1 MITRSCE
8 EHHRSSFCKSILNCG
23 LQLKKSL
30 QVVRATICR
39 LFSVCQN
46 SRWSSQPVLSCSQ
59 SSGHSILPTWCE
71 KRTSMMGSQ
80 WAPPER
86 LQNQDAS
93 GIKTFN
99 PAGISHLDCSWEWKQ
114 LEKGCKKGLASGGPQ
129 LWPPPLKQLGHQE
142 ALASVTGSEVQ
153 ANKAQRLQGSIYE
166 VQTASSQ
173 ALQYWSAKSS
183 PGCQR
188 WKSRKSSEDKEQIC
202 ECNLHLE
209 HETEVQTLGVSFFHY
224 KNYKRETNTA
234 SDCSHIEPRV
244 KILQKM
250 ALQGWCCVIVHS
262 VDLCHGSLVAVR
274 QHKGEQGRGKVT
286 KPLWGSWR
294 GTQCRNGQTTD
305 SCLCHFPAH
314 STSLTETSLDSC
326 IPLILSVAMAA
337 PWRLLKTV

>member
-1 MITRSCE
+1 MA
-8 EHHRSSFCKSILNCG
+8 HNSSHLHSNSWDTKRPVQHKQIKPSAS
-23 LQLKKSL
+23 KAPSMK
-30 QVVRATICR
+30 CR
-39 LFSVCQN
+39 LAAPNF
-46 SRWSSQPVLSCSQ
+46 CS
-59 SSGHSILPTWCE
+59 
-71 KRTSMMGSQ
+71 
-80 WAPPER
+80 
-86 LQNQDAS
+86 
-93 GIKTFN
+93 
-99 PAGISHLDCSWEWKQ
+99 ISAE
-114 LEKGCKKGLASGGPQ
+114 
-129 LWPPPLKQLGHQE
+129 
-142 ALASVTGSEVQ
+142 
-153 ANKAQRLQGSIYE
+153 
-166 VQTASSQ
+166 
-173 ALQYWSAKSS
+173 SS

-209 HETEVQTLGVSFFHY
+209 HETEVQTLEVSFFHY